1 MLKSGLADTV
11 GLGEVVGV
19 GETEGL
25 GDTEG
30 SGDTEGLAESVGDG
44 EIDDSGA
51 GVSAALPANW
61 NKTVL
66 KIIGTL
72 RKSFQNRGLGFN
84 TVPSL
89 LFFRK

>member
-1 MLKSGLADTV
+1 MLKS

-25 GDTEG
+25 GETDGVGEA
-30 SGDTEGLAESVGDG
+30 EGLAESVGDA
-44 EIDDSGA
+44 ELDASGA

-61 NKTVL
+61 NSTVL
-66 KIIGTL
+66 KMIGTL
-72 RKSFQNRGLGFN
+72 RKSFQKPGLGFN